1 LQVSNATGQE
11 APEDDQEVPG
21 DTVMND
27 TESESDIEEISAG
40 AALSVPVQEVCRFF
54 EKLRFRS
61 SSLLMRI
68 ENTTFHTFG
77 FSKSM
82 KSCVLILSDFHKI

>member
-27 TESESDIEEISAG
+27 TESESEMEQEGASQIEVISTG
-40 AALSVPVQEVCRFF
+40 GNFALFMAQVC
-54 EKLRFRS
+54 L
-61 SSLLMRI
+61 SL
-68 ENTTFHTFG
+68 F
-77 FSKSM
+77 
-82 KSCVLILSDFHKI
+82 